1 VQGGRDVKARG
12 ILIAYL
18 VLILGGLAYMIV
30 IGLTS

>member
-1 VQGGRDVKARG
+1 MQGGRHMMARG

-18 VLILGGLAYMIV
+18 VLILGGLAYMII